1 MKIVV
6 CGPRSAIEECGL
18 DSFRHCELVE
28 GVEAFANAGDAD
40 AFINLNDDAL
50 SFSYKAGTPVIVNS
64 VTEVL
69 PQDSSNLYRINGW
82 PGFLKREGWEIAGER
97 NEKLNEILA
106 SIGRKA
112 IWVKDEPG
120 LVSARVISMIVN
132 EAYFAVEDK
141 VSSRDEIDTAMK
153 LGTGYPFG
161 PFEWAAAIGEER
173 ISKLLQL
180 LALRDERYAPSILLA
195 GNQSH
200 P

>member
-6 CGPRSAIEECGL
+6 CGPRSAIAECGL
-18 DSFRHCELVE
+18 DDFGHCQVVE
-28 GVEAFANAGDAD
+28 GVESFANVNDAD

-64 VTEVL
+64 VTGVL
-69 PQDSSNLYRINGW
+69 PSGVSHLYRINGW

-97 NEKLNEILA
+97 NENLNKILA
-106 SIGRKA
+106 SIGKKA
-112 IWVKDEPG
+112 VWVKDEPG

-141 VSSRDEIDTAMK
+141 VSSREEIDTAMK
-153 LGTGYPFG
+153 LGTGYPYG
-161 PFEWAAAIGEER
+161 PFEWASAIGEEK
-173 ISKLLQL
+173 ISTLLQL
-180 LALRDERYAPSILLA
+180 LALHDERYAPSILLA